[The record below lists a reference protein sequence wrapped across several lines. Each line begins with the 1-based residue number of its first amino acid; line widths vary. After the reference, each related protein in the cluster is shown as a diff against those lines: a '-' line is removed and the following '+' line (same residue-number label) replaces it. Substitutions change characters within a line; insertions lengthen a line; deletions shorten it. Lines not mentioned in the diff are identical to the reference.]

1 MTPSNAPGR
10 KEHAMRNAK
19 QEAAPEAMS
28 PEELNRVKAAQ
39 LGGRLCLL
47 EDIECLIEDGHTAD
61 YIAGYLA
68 REKEA
73 CKEEM
78 RVLDPDAEAIA

>member
-1 MTPSNAPGR
+1 
-10 KEHAMRNAK
+10 MRNTK
-19 QEAAPEAMS
+19 TAAADNS
-28 PEELNRVKAAQ
+28 TLNAEELNRVKVAQ
-39 LGGRLCLL
+39 VGGRLCLL

-78 RVLDPDAEAIA
+78 RSLEAEGDTEADA